1 MKKQKEIN
9 SIGIVGGGQLA
20 QMMIPAAH
28 RLGLS
33 VTVLDPERRCSA
45 AGSANEYV
53 QGDFSDFG
61 CLELLA
67 QKSDVVTLEIEKV
80 DAKALAG
87 LESLGHLVRPAAQI
101 VEIIQDKYTQKRFL
115 RRVGIPTS
123 SFYSAASA
131 TEIVTSLPVVLKAR
145 RDSYDGRGVSVIRD
159 TAELVGI
166 RTWPVLVEE
175 MVDIDYELAIMA
187 ARNGEGN
194 IICYPVVDILM
205 DPEKHVMDMVV
216 APSLAPEDVQKQC
229 RSMAK
234 EIVEELNYIG
244 VLAVEFFVDQVGR
257 VSVNEISPRPHNS
270 GHYTIE
276 ACCTSQF
283 EQHLRAVSGRPLGRV
298 DLRRPAVSFNVLGE
312 KDSEGV
318 PRYIGFN
325 KWDDPSISLHNYQKS
340 EVKPNRKMGHVT
352 IVADTRE
359 EALEK
364 IVDVRPKIRVEG

>member
-1 MKKQKEIN
+1 M
-9 SIGIVGGGQLA
+9 
-20 QMMIPAAH
+20 
-28 RLGLS
+28 
-33 VTVLDPERRCSA
+33 
-45 AGSANEYV
+45 
-53 QGDFSDFG
+53 
-61 CLELLA
+61 
-67 QKSDVVTLEIEKV
+67 
-80 DAKALAG
+80 
-87 LESLGHLVRPAAQI
+87 
-101 VEIIQDKYTQKRFL
+101 
-115 RRVGIPTS
+115 
-123 SFYSAASA
+123 
-131 TEIVTSLPVVLKAR
+131 PVVLKAR

-298 DLRRPAVSFNVLGE
+298 DLRCPAVSFNVLGE